1 MTSGLP
7 GDARPDAEAGLD
19 LIEQTFA
26 SQDSVAAGIGV
37 ARWWLLTL
45 PLAMV
50 AGAGLLLAMGSKI
63 DQDNPLLFLVLLLEL
78 SLAAGIVTRKRL
90 AASGLPAVRR

>member
-1 MTSGLP
+1 MTASLLV
-7 GDARPDAEAGLD
+7 AL
-19 LIEQTFA
+19 LIIA
-26 SQDSVAAGIGV
+26 AVALAVGAWV

-63 DQDNPLLFLVLLLEL
+63 NQDNPLLFLVVLLEL
-78 SLAAGIVTRKRL
+78 SLAAGIVMRRRL
-90 AASGLPAVRR
+90 TVSGPPAVRR

>member
-1 MTSGLP
+1 MALF
-7 GDARPDAEAGLD
+7 
-19 LIEQTFA
+19 LIA
-26 SQDSVAAGIGV
+26 AVAVAAGAWV

-63 DQDNPLLFLVLLLEL
+63 NPDNPLLFLVVLLEL
-78 SLAAGIVTRKRL
+78 GLAAGVVIRKRL
-90 AASGLPAVRR
+90 PVTGLPAVRR

>member
-1 MTSGLP
+1 MTLFIT
-7 GDARPDAEAGLD
+7 ATVALVAG
-19 LIEQTFA
+19 A
-26 SQDSVAAGIGV
+26 WV

-63 DQDNPLLFLVLLLEL
+63 NPDNPLLFLVVLLEL
-78 SLAAGIVTRKRL
+78 SFAAGIVMRRRL
-90 AASGLPAVRR
+90 AV

>member
-1 MTSGLP
+1 MGL
-7 GDARPDAEAGLD
+7 L
-19 LIEQTFA
+19 L
-26 SQDSVAAGIGV
+26 VAAVALAAGAWV

-63 DQDNPLLFLVLLLEL
+63 NQDNPLLFLVLLLEL
-78 SLAAGIVTRKRL
+78 SLAAGIVMRRRL
-90 AASGLPAVRR
+90 AL

>member
-1 MTSGLP
+1 M
-7 GDARPDAEAGLD
+7 
-19 LIEQTFA
+19 I
-26 SQDSVAAGIGV
+26 VAAVAVAIGTWV

-63 DQDNPLLFLVLLLEL
+63 DQDNPLLFVVILLEL
-78 SLAAGIVTRKRL
+78 SLAAGIVMRKRL

>member
-1 MTSGLP
+1 MPASLLVTL
-7 GDARPDAEAGLD
+7 
-19 LIEQTFA
+19 LIIVT
-26 SQDSVAAGIGV
+26 VALAVGAWV

-50 AGAGLLLAMGSKI
+50 AGAGLLLAMGSRI
-63 DQDNPLLFLVLLLEL
+63 NQDNPLLFLVVLLEL
-78 SLAAGIVTRKRL
+78 GLAAGIVTRKRL